1 LTQASPKLKGELVTP
16 DRGHAFER
24 PGSKLAEGEDRQ
36 RVGVLSEV
44 PRVLEIE
51 PPPHSA
57 RRAMAFI
64 EPTPPIAIKT
74 GRWSECRGQRDWL
87 VPTTLEGRAW
97 PPH

>member
-1 LTQASPKLKGELVTP
+1 MTP
-16 DRGHAFER
+16 DRGPAFER

-64 EPTPPIAIKT
+64 EPTPPSLSRPAAGPNVEDSGI
-74 GRWSECRGQRDWL
+74 G
-87 VPTTLEGRAW
+87 
-97 PPH
+97 